1 MMTLRH
7 GLRRALSASMTLVD
21 AEGVVANVDLLH
33 AQPSGDLLAF
43 LSRAYANGEAVEDA
57 FRDAGGTIQ
66 VRTRALGKPVEAL
79 TLDVDNAGLPVL
91 FLVGGGEGTV
101 LDIRFAIP
109 HSSAS

>member
-1 MMTLRH
+1 MTPRH

-21 AEGVVANVDLLH
+21 AEGIVG
-33 AQPSGDLLAF
+33 SGDLLHDQPAGDLRTF
-43 LSRAYANGEAVEDA
+43 LSRTYASGEAVEDA

-66 VRTRALGKPVEAL
+66 VRTRALGKPVEAV

-91 FLVGGGEGTV
+91 FLVGGGAGTV

-109 HSSAS
+109 HSSVG